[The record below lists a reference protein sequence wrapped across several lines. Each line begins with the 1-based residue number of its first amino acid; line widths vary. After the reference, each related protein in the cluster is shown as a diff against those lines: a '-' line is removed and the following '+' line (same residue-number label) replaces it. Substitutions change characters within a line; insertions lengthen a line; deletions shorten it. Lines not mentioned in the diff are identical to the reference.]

1 MSCAVSSGTSSCGQ
15 WPTPSSSTQS
25 ACGSSARKRAA
36 VRGHARIRSAVPQT
50 KRTGQPIAAASSG
63 QPSRSARSIS
73 GADRGAAGGAAHQV
87 HDQLGRDV
95 LVGLGDERGGAPAPR
110 RRRDDRLG
118 VDHRGAQQLLHV
130 GEVGQ
135 RRAED
140 VVAVGPA
147 ARGGERRD
155 RGRAPARGELERH
168 EAPERVAGDGGG
180 AEARRVHRPLDG
192 VHHGARGH
200 RLGQR
205 RAARVA
211 GQREREHVAL
221 ALERGQHEL
230 PRPPGVGEPV
240 EQDERRPGAAAVRRG
255 EAHAMNARSSAA
267 SCSGA
272 SSAMWCPLSIRA
284 PRRSSAQSAQIAS
297 GSP

>member
-25 ACGSSARKRAA
+25 ACGSRRAEARRRPRPREDPVGGAPDEADRAPDRRRVERPA
-36 VRGHARIRSAVPQT
+36 VAQREVDQR
-50 KRTGQPIAAASSG
+50 
-63 QPSRSARSIS
+63 
-73 GADRGAAGGAAHQV
+73 ADRGAAGGAAHQV
-87 HDQLGRDV
+87 HDQRGRDV

-110 RRRDDRLG
+110 RRRGDRVG

-135 RRAED
+135 RRAEA

-168 EAPERVAGDGGG
+168 EAAERVAGDGGG
-180 AEARRVHRPLDG
+180 AEARRVHRALDG

-200 RLGQR
+200 RVGQR

-211 GQREREHVAL
+211 GQREGEHVAL

-240 EQDERRPGAAAVRRG
+240 EQDERRPGAAAVRRR

-284 PRRSSAQSAQIAS
+284 PRTSSAQSAQIAS